1 MIIDQFNDLFG
12 GIDWADE
19 DRVRQMI
26 TVDDPGHG
34 GGGYGVPERAGE
46 LGP

>member
-26 TVDDPGHG
+26 TVDIPGMVAEG
-34 GGGYGVPERAGE
+34 LGVPECAGE
-46 LGP
+46 FGS